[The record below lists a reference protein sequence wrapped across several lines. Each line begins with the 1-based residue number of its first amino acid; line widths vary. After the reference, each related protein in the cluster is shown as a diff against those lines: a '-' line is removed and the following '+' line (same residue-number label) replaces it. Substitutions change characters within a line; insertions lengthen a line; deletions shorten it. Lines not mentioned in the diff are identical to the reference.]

1 MIQEGSMLNDTKLWL
16 LKWSQVAATNFSK
29 RSHTHVSHIRIPLC
43 LSQTDRQTDTH
54 THTPACAPAHTLVL
68 FYLNGFS
75 PIHYCIHVLLIFY
88 CFLLTR

>member
-16 LKWSQVAATNFSK
+16 LKWSQVAAANFSK
-29 RSHTHVSHIRIPLC
+29 RSHTSYHTYVFLSVSHR
-43 LSQTDRQTDTH
+43 QTDRQTD

-68 FYLNGFS
+68 CFLNGFS
-75 PIHYCIHVLLIFY
+75 PIPYCIHVLLIFY